1 LREGVYYLRGMALI
15 GDRERERAAA
25 LLGRHYL
32 RGRLS
37 VEELTERLEL
47 ALAARRDGE
56 VRLALA
62 ELPPTWLEQATEARS
77 RVVATWRTTKRAAF
91 VIAVWLLWWTASLV
105 LLTGFVVTVLVQGAS
120 STNAVVFAGLWLGC
134 TFIAW
139 WVARGR
145 PLRRH

>member
-1 LREGVYYLRGMALI
+1 MALV

-37 VEELTERLEL
+37 LDELTERLEL
-47 ALAARRDGE
+47 ALAARREGE

-62 ELPPTWLEQATEARS
+62 ELPPAWLEQATAARS
-77 RVVATWRTTKRAAF
+77 RVSTTWRATKRAAF

-105 LLTGFVVTVLVQGAS
+105 LLTGFVATVLIQGAS
-120 STNAVVFAGLWLGC
+120 STNAVVFAGLWLAC

-139 WVARGR
+139 SVARRR